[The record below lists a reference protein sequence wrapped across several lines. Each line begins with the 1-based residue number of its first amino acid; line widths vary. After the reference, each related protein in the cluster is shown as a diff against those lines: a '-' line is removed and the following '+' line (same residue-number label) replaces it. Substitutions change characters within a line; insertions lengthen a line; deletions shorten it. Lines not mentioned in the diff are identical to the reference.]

1 MCRRYPATG
10 EQFTYG
16 QKEKRY
22 AKLNSFTGKVAN
34 TLMLSNFM
42 KAWGLS
48 LSIGVNFE
56 VQE

>member
-1 MCRRYPATG
+1 MCRRYLATG

-16 QKEKRY
+16 QKGKRY
-22 AKLNSFTGKVAN
+22 GKLNSFTGKGAGI
-34 TLMLSNFM
+34 LMRLNFL
-42 KAWGLS
+42 KAWALS